1 MSVQLRVIIEEHDIR
16 KLIIPSGIP
25 NTVEELVLIIIQTF
39 DVHEE
44 YGLLYEDAD
53 SGNQFFSLT
62 STADLHDKAT
72 VKIIRKEPMVTLDL
86 HPLYESGLSST
97 LNEVDSG
104 DADEVSPQVDDCA
117 SSTSQDTIILPESC
131 RSAQWPVPFEIPQ
144 FSHDI
149 EIVLTK
155 TNKAYHVL

>member
-1 MSVQLRVIIEEHDIR
+1 MSSPSLLQVTMSVQLRVIIEEHDIR

-62 STADLHDKAT
+62 STANLHDKAT
-72 VKIIRKEPMVTLDL
+72 VEKNKKRTDGYP
-86 HPLYESGLSST
+86 GLTST
-97 LNEVDSG
+97 M
-104 DADEVSPQVDDCA
+104 
-117 SSTSQDTIILPESC
+117 
-131 RSAQWPVPFEIPQ
+131 
-144 FSHDI
+144 
-149 EIVLTK
+149 
-155 TNKAYHVL
+155 